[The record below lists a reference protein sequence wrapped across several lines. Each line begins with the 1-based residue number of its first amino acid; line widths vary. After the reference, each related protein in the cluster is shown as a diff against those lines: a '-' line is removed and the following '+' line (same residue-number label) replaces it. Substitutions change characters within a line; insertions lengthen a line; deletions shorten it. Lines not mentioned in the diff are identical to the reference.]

1 MKSSL
6 VLALLLSSS
15 AASAQGVAAM
25 PCVSS
30 ENTVERNHC
39 FAAEVE
45 SLEKLLRVELKRV
58 EGVLRQRDE
67 EDPMF
72 QLAKAFMASQVKW
85 REFRE
90 AECTFRSRTYGRGT
104 GAPAEGMWCEI
115 EHGRIRL
122 EYMKGIR

>member
-1 MKSSL
+1 
-6 VLALLLSSS
+6 
-15 AASAQGVAAM
+15 M
-25 PCVSS
+25 PCVNS

-45 SLEKLLRVELKRV
+45 SLEKLLRAELKRV
-58 EGVLRQRDE
+58 EGVLRQPDE

-104 GAPAEGMWCEI
+104 GVPAEGMWCEI